1 MEDKKLDLSIKENAK
16 ASINKTLMS
25 AVLVLNVVL
34 ASAYFMEVV
43 KGARDIVSYLII
55 AFLCLSPYFVS
66 SFIYRKNKSSNAI
79 HYYLSIGFALLYGYL
94 MLSTESELVFC
105 YIIVF
110 FVILLSCSDF
120 KLMASLGVYSIV
132 VNVIV
137 IIRDA
142 VTVGLSAADITNAE
156 IVIAC
161 LALTTVFAIFSVKKI
176 ESINQA
182 NIDKADEGKRQS
194 EELLKTTLQ
203 VAASMTDNIDMAFTE
218 TDSLKAAIAAT
229 QQEMSVL
236 AKDTDEASEAIEN
249 QRESTDRINEYIQG
263 VEDAV
268 HSIVAEVSNAEEN
281 LNAGNEVMKELLH
294 QVQMSEN
301 SGTLVTKEMQ
311 TLKEYADKMQSIM
324 TLIQNVAG
332 QTGMLALNASIEAAR
347 AGEAGRGFA
356 VVATEISNLSS
367 QTKVAADDISELIMD
382 VVKSVEG
389 VNSSMEDLLESNR
402 VQNGLVEGTA
412 KNIGQIHD
420 STVEISKQVAQL
432 KDTVDVVTEANH
444 QVVESIENV
453 SDVMKRVSAGAGETL
468 ESCNTNLQSID
479 KVADAMDNLKEEAK
493 KLTSE

>member
-1 MEDKKLDLSIKENAK
+1 
-16 ASINKTLMS
+16 
-25 AVLVLNVVL
+25 V
-34 ASAYFMEVV
+34 
-43 KGARDIVSYLII
+43 
-55 AFLCLSPYFVS
+55 
-66 SFIYRKNKSSNAI
+66 
-79 HYYLSIGFALLYGYL
+79 
-94 MLSTESELVFC
+94 
-105 YIIVF
+105 
-110 FVILLSCSDF
+110 
-120 KLMASLGVYSIV
+120 
-132 VNVIV
+132 
-137 IIRDA
+137 
-142 VTVGLSAADITNAE
+142 
-156 IVIAC
+156 
-161 LALTTVFAIFSVKKI
+161 TTVFAIFSVKKI

-281 LNAGNEVMKELLH
+281 LNAGNEVMKELPH

>member
-1 MEDKKLDLSIKENAK
+1 
-16 ASINKTLMS
+16 
-25 AVLVLNVVL
+25 V
-34 ASAYFMEVV
+34 
-43 KGARDIVSYLII
+43 
-55 AFLCLSPYFVS
+55 
-66 SFIYRKNKSSNAI
+66 
-79 HYYLSIGFALLYGYL
+79 
-94 MLSTESELVFC
+94 EL
-105 YIIVF
+105 
-110 FVILLSCSDF
+110 
-120 KLMASLGVYSIV
+120 
-132 VNVIV
+132 
-137 IIRDA
+137 
-142 VTVGLSAADITNAE
+142 
-156 IVIAC
+156 
-161 LALTTVFAIFSVKKI
+161 
-176 ESINQA
+176 
-182 NIDKADEGKRQS
+182 
-194 EELLKTTLQ
+194 
-203 VAASMTDNIDMAFTE
+203 
-218 TDSLKAAIAAT
+218 
-229 QQEMSVL
+229 
-236 AKDTDEASEAIEN
+236 
-249 QRESTDRINEYIQG
+249 
-263 VEDAV
+263 
-268 HSIVAEVSNAEEN
+268 